1 MSLKEILED
10 ALPTKWSS
18 YIAVLTVLSVI
29 PVSRL
34 PLYWPL
40 SRLVT
45 TNIEIQLFQALLSV
59 STLLTGTLICLI
71 LIIFAFHRQKK
82 EYNSKIEKQ
91 RNELENSY
99 QTIKAEEINTLKK
112 EYEERIKILTND
124 NSNLSKQLTPKKP
137 LDPALFVGF
146 ASSPKSKY

>member
-45 TNIEIQLFQALLSV
+45 TNIEI
-59 STLLTGTLICLI
+59 
-71 LIIFAFHRQKK
+71 
-82 EYNSKIEKQ
+82 
-91 RNELENSY
+91 
-99 QTIKAEEINTLKK
+99 
-112 EYEERIKILTND
+112 
-124 NSNLSKQLTPKKP
+124 
-137 LDPALFVGF
+137 
-146 ASSPKSKY
+146 